1 MSKQQIRLEFISAG
15 FKAILTSP
23 GVKDLVTQTGARIQS
38 EANAGVE
45 GESEGFSSN
54 TWLGAYGGGRW
65 VNSVTSSDRIAAEAE
80 AEDKVLS
87 KAVHP

>member
-23 GVKDLVTQTGARIQS
+23 GVRDLVTQTGAKIQAD
-38 EANAGVE
+38 ANAGIE

-65 VNSVTSSDRIAAEAE
+65 VNSVTSADRAAAEAE